1 MSKKWNELTKQEKTY
16 YIIGLVF
23 AVAGL
28 AFIVL
33 DVVTEWKYAH
43 LGWAITFGLYLA
55 TEAKRNWNANRKL
68 AILDLVLAIVL
79 VVVNVLTT
87 IL

>member
-1 MSKKWNELTKQEKTY
+1 MSKKWNEMTQQEKNYT
-16 YIIGLVF
+16 IVSLIF

-33 DVVTEWKYAH
+33 DIVTEWKYAN

-55 TEAKRNWNANRKL
+55 TEAKKNWNENRKL
-68 AILDLVLAIVL
+68 AILDLVLAIAL
-79 VVVNVLTT
+79 VVVNILTM

>member
-1 MSKKWNELTKQEKTY
+1 MSKKWNELTQQEKTY
-16 YIIGLVF
+16 YIITLVF
-23 AVAGL
+23 AVVGL
-28 AFIVL
+28 GFVALDAFT
-33 DVVTEWKYAH
+33 DWKYAH
-43 LGWAITFGLYLA
+43 LCWAITFGLYLA

-79 VVVNVLTT
+79 VVVNVFTM